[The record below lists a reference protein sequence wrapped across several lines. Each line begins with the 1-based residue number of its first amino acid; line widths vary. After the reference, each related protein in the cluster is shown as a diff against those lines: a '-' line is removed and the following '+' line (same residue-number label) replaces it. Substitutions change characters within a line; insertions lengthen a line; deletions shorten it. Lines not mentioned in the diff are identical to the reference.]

1 MCGPK
6 TFARVSRTERS
17 LSLASTHDG
26 IQFPIR
32 DISVLFVEPSIG
44 DIVVWGTY
52 AIYD

>member
-1 MCGPK
+1 MCGPE

-17 LSLASTHDG
+17 LPPASTHDG

-44 DIVVWGTY
+44 DIVGWGTY
-52 AIYD
+52 VVYD